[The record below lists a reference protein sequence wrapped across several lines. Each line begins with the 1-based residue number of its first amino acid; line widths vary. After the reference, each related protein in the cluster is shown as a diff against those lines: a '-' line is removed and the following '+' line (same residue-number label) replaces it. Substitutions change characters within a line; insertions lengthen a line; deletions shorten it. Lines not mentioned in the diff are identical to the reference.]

1 MNAFHANAAA
11 KIESKRGK
19 SCDATRG
26 ARSVG
31 RRARRC
37 GDNWVNT
44 FGPAVCAGGGDIFL
58 DRGPLSCIMHART
71 YVRTYVRDIHARR
84 RHDRARTRFEENEL
98 RIDDTVEFQAA
109 RDLKRRTTRRGDFH
123 KRSRANAL
131 LVIHPPIIAS
141 CWRLFTFERSIKI
154 RGLRVLIRIG
164 DQLTP

>member
-44 FGPAVCAGGGDIFL
+44 FGPAVCRWWRYIPRPRPAL
-58 DRGPLSCIMHART
+58 LHYARA

-98 RIDDTVEFQAA
+98 RIGDTVEFQAA